1 MEAAYRSP
9 ALDRLLLSDFD
20 QHPRRSW
27 ALWRTAFDSHRT
39 NNIAPPAK
47 IMVPQL
53 IIITGLSGSGMSS
66 AMNVFEDLGYFCVD
80 NLPVQLIPSFV
91 QLLERRETGIMRA
104 ALGVNIREGEFLDS
118 FPQVFAQLR
127 GRDDLE
133 TTLLF
138 LEATDAALQRRY
150 SETRRPHPL
159 REGSVL
165 EAVLEERSRL
175 LPVRALA
182 DVVIDSSD
190 HTVHTLRAWLRARF
204 APENAEAKTELTILS
219 FGFKYG
225 VPLDADL
232 VFDVRFLPNPHFV
245 PELKALTGNDQPV
258 IEYLNRSDEVRETI
272 HRFNDLL
279 DYLSPLYQR
288 EGKSYV
294 TVAVG
299 CTGGKHRSV
308 AVANA
313 LGKNLNRKGFHAR
326 VIHRD
331 VKK

>member
-1 MEAAYRSP
+1 M
-9 ALDRLLLSDFD
+9 
-20 QHPRRSW
+20 
-27 ALWRTAFDSHRT
+27 
-39 NNIAPPAK
+39 I
-47 IMVPQL
+47 PQV

-91 QLLERRETGIMRA
+91 HLLDRKESGITRA
-104 ALGVNIREGEFLDS
+104 ALSVNTREGEFLKS
-118 FPQVFAQLR
+118 FPPVYAQLR
-127 GRDDLE
+127 NRDDIE
-133 TTLLF
+133 STVLF
-138 LEATDAALQRRY
+138 LEASDAALQRRY

-159 REGSVL
+159 GEGRVF
-165 EAVLEERSRL
+165 EAVLEEREKL
-175 LPVRALA
+175 LPIRALA
-182 DVVIDSSD
+182 DVVIDTSD
-190 HTVHTLRAWLRARF
+190 HTVHSLRAWLRNRF
-204 APENAEAKTELTILS
+204 APENADATTELTVLS

-232 VFDVRFLPNPHFV
+232 VLDVRFLPNPHFV
-245 PELKALTGNDQPV
+245 PELKEMTGNDQPV
-258 IEYLNRSDEVRETI
+258 VEYLNQSNEVRETI

-279 DYLSPLYQR
+279 DYLVPLYQR

-294 TVAVG
+294 TVAIG

-313 LGKNLNRKGFHAR
+313 VGKHLNRKGRHAR
-326 VIHRD
+326 VSHRD

>member
-1 MEAAYRSP
+1 
-9 ALDRLLLSDFD
+9 
-20 QHPRRSW
+20 
-27 ALWRTAFDSHRT
+27 
-39 NNIAPPAK
+39 
-47 IMVPQL
+47 
-53 IIITGLSGSGMSS
+53 
-66 AMNVFEDLGYFCVD
+66 MNVFEDLGYFCVD

-104 ALGVNIREGEFLDS
+104 ALGVNIREGEFLRN

-204 APENAEAKTELTILS
+204 APENAESKTELTILS

-258 IEYLNRSDEVRETI
+258 IDYLSRSDEVRETI
-272 HRFNDLL
+272 QRFNDML